1 MRKLTFID
9 KKNGN
14 DTVFHKR
21 VEILIDDDDNQNVV
35 ELRYDDIIKDD
46 KLKDLTYFFDF
57 SSYSDLYKLIKLYN
71 YKFSKFDKDTKKLYL
86 EEWNELNKREI
97 DQYDYFIM
105 KNIESITDSE
115 FILDDTIFDVEDLDY
130 DKLKTFKDIA
140 KSFDTVKVIEY
151 DKDDENN
158 IINANTFLNSK
169 NSTLNYV
176 FDLSILNEVFIIHD
190 KKLYVLNVPIG
201 LEYRTLGITDNKNNY
216 LVKYKDESINLKDK
230 HLVLDIDKCIKS
242 NVKITSEYIMSNTF
256 MIVENF
262 QIDTLNKYALQMK
275 KIFDMDIILGI
286 YDL

>member
-14 DTVFHKR
+14 DIVFHKR
-21 VEILIDDDDNQNVV
+21 VEILIDDDDSQNVV

-71 YKFSKFDKDTKKLYL
+71 YKFSKFDKDTKQLYL
-86 EEWNELNKREI
+86 EECNELNKREI

-105 KNIESITDSE
+105 KNLESVTDSE
-115 FILDDTIFDVEDLDY
+115 FILDDTIFDIEDLDY
-130 DKLKTFKDIA
+130 DKLETFKDIA

-176 FDLSILNEVFIIHD
+176 FDLSILNEVFIIND

-216 LVKYKDESINLKDK
+216 LVKYKDENVDLKGK
-230 HLVLDIDKCIKS
+230 QLVLDINKCIKS